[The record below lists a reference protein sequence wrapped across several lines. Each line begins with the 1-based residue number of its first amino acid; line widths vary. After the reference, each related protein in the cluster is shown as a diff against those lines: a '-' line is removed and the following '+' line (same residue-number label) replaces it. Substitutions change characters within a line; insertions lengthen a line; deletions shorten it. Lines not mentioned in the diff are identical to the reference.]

1 MEATPTVG
9 KLNATRRTETGK
21 GTAHKLRA
29 AGKVPAVCYGNGEEA
44 IPLTIIPEEL
54 RAALDPD
61 KGENTL
67 IELTILGDGDPEVVQ
82 VLVTDFQLHAI
93 KQHLMHADFL
103 KVDMNKQLRVQVPLV
118 LVGKS
123 AGVLVGGVLHQ
134 IMRELPMYSLPDRI
148 PTNVELDISK
158 LEIGDGLRVSDL
170 DLGEGITID
179 LPGTQAV
186 VAIAAPKAAEEEA
199 TVGEEGEEGEEGAEG
214 EEGEDG
220 EKKKAE
226 GEDDKKGDK

>member
-54 RAALDPD
+54 RAALDPK

-82 VLVTDFQLHAI
+82 VLVTDYQLHAI
-93 KQHLMHADFL
+93 KQDLMHADFL
-103 KVDMNKQLRVQVPLV
+103 KVDPKKQLRVQVPLV
-118 LVGKS
+118 LTGKS
-123 AGVLVGGVLHQ
+123 PGVILGGILHQ

-148 PTNVELDISK
+148 PASVDLDIST
-158 LEIGDGLRVSDL
+158 LEIGDGYRVSDL
-170 DLGEGITID
+170 DLGEGIHID
-179 LPGTQAV
+179 LPGSQAV
-186 VAIAAPKAAEEEA
+186 VQIAAPKAAEEEE
-199 TVGEEGEEGEEGAEG
+199 TEDEEGEEGEEGAEG
-214 EEGEDG
+214 EDG
-220 EKKKAE
+220 EKKAE
-226 GEDDKKGDK
+226 GDDEKKKD